1 MKSETLHPSSLI
13 LEKARCHPAL
23 HGLES
28 VAMPY
33 LTANGRRLFYT
44 DQQPDAP
51 GPALLLLHGAAGS
64 HLVWPGALRRLAARR
79 VLALDLPGH
88 GRSDLPGRR
97 TMAHYAAAVGDFIA
111 AIGAPEIVI
120 AGHSMGGAIA
130 LTVALEPPAALRGL
144 VLMSVGPQ
152 MRVNDTL
159 LGGGLAD
166 FEAAADF
173 IVTYGFAD
181 APEELRQQTRQAIL
195 QAGAATTFGD
205 FLACSR
211 FDARARLPG
220 IHLPALVI
228 GGDEDRLTPP
238 RQMDA
243 LAAGLLHAKRAR
255 LAGAGHF
262 VMLEQPVEVAALVAG
277 FLATLPRSTPGQ
289 SAV

>member
-1 MKSETLHPSSLI
+1 
-13 LEKARCHPAL
+13 
-23 HGLES
+23 
-28 VAMPY
+28 MPH

-51 GPALLLLHGAAGS
+51 GPALLLLHGAGGS
-64 HLVWPGALRRLAARR
+64 HLVWPGALRRLADTR

-88 GRSDLPGRR
+88 GRSDPPGRR
-97 TMAHYAAAVGDFIA
+97 LMAHYAATVSDFIA
-111 AIGAPEIVI
+111 AVGAPEIVL

-130 LTVALEPPAALRGL
+130 LTLALEPPAALRGL

-173 IVTYGFAD
+173 IANYGFAA
-181 APEELRQQTRQAIL
+181 APDELRQQTRQAIL
-195 QAGAATTFGD
+195 QTGATTTFGD

-243 LAAGLLHAKRAR
+243 LAAGLPHAQRAR

-262 VMLEQPVEVAALVAG
+262 VMLERPAEVAALVAD
-277 FLATLPRSTPGQ
+277 FLAVLPHSTPGQ